1 MTNTNKLN
9 IHYINESKHVRLIH
23 TFSIQLMTDHRLQLL
38 PHMSIIYA
46 VLLNLSY
53 SYAECN
59 NYCEAPLVYHYQ
71 EDMEIFLMYP
81 SNHQLRYNLDSTCIL
96 LLFYSHNCMSNI
108 FSVPL
113 DLFLI
118 LMFAT
123 KFSSRRISYWF
134 FLM

>member
-1 MTNTNKLN
+1 LNTLN
-9 IHYINESKHVRLIH
+9 IHYIYGSKYIRLIH

-46 VLLNLSY
+46 ALLSLSY
-53 SYAECN
+53 SYAEYN
-59 NYCEAPLVYHYQ
+59 NYCEARLIYHYQ
-71 EDMEIFLMYP
+71 GDREIFLMYP

-96 LLFYSHNCMSNI
+96 SLFYSHNCMSNI

-113 DLFLI
+113 GLFSV

-123 KFSSRRISYWF
+123 KFSSRQISY
-134 FLM
+134 